1 MVSAIRLGA
10 DTQIHTQM
18 PAGLNISAHQEKQ
31 EEEKGEEKEEKG
43 GDGEEVK
50 EENSGNYLVHSCTI
64 FLCCL
69 DCEINQMIRTEI
81 QI

>member
-31 EEEKGEEKEEKG
+31 EEEKGEEKEERE
-43 GDGEEVK
+43 GDGEEVQGG
-50 EENSGNYLVHSCTI
+50 NSGNYQVHSCTI

-69 DCEINQMIRTEI
+69 GGEIGIIHTEI

>member
-31 EEEKGEEKEEKG
+31 EEEKAEEKEEKG
-43 GDGEEVK
+43 EGETTTF
-50 EENSGNYLVHSCTI
+50 NFYLI
-64 FLCCL
+64 L
-69 DCEINQMIRTEI
+69 
-81 QI
+81 

>member
-31 EEEKGEEKEEKG
+31 EEEKGEEKEKKG
-43 GDGEEVK
+43 EGETK
-50 EENSGNYLVHSCTI
+50 
-64 FLCCL
+64 
-69 DCEINQMIRTEI
+69 RK
-81 QI
+81 

>member
-31 EEEKGEEKEEKG
+31 EEEKGEEKEERGGG

-50 EENSGNYLVHSCTI
+50 GGNYLVHSCTLY
-64 FLCCL
+64 LCCL
-69 DCEINQMIRTEI
+69 DREI
-81 QI
+81 

>member
-43 GDGEEVK
+43 GGGDGEGVK
-50 EENSGNYLVHSCTI
+50 GGNSGNYQVHSCTI
-64 FLCCL
+64 LLCCL
-69 DCEINQMIRTEI
+69 DREI
-81 QI
+81 

>member
-31 EEEKGEEKEEKG
+31 EEEKGEEKEERG
-43 GDGEEVK
+43 GGGMALHDRVQRA
-50 EENSGNYLVHSCTI
+50 SLA
-64 FLCCL
+64 F
-69 DCEINQMIRTEI
+69 
-81 QI
+81 

>member
-31 EEEKGEEKEEKG
+31 EEEKGEEKEERG
-43 GDGEEVK
+43 GRGDGEEVK
-50 EENSGNYLVHSCTI
+50 GGNYQVHTVHHV
-64 FLCCL
+64 
-69 DCEINQMIRTEI
+69 
-81 QI
+81 